1 MTYAITWMDPKTIM
15 LRTGE
20 AGRPWSLVAHN
31 YNPRTYSLL
40 HDNNNKGTRE
50 RGREEREQGEA
61 KEKGTEKEGQKC
73 RYPRSGCPLV
83 IGG

>member
-20 AGRPWSLVAHN
+20 AGKAWSLVAHN
-31 YNPRTYSLL
+31 YNSRTYSLL

-50 RGREEREQGEA
+50 RGREEESRGRQKKREQKKKARNAGIPEVA
-61 KEKGTEKEGQKC
+61 A
-73 RYPRSGCPLV
+73 L
-83 IGG
+83 